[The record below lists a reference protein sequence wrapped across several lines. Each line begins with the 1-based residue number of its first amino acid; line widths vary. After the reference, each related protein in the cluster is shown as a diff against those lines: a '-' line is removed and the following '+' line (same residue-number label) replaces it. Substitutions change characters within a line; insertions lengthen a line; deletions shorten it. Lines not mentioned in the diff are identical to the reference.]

1 MADDLRFASEGGSP
15 AVLQE
20 MRRGHHA
27 PRSREGLS
35 MGLCEL
41 FEDGSATL
49 GVVGLGYV
57 GLPLAVEMAKSGFRV
72 VGLDV
77 STEKVD
83 LVNSGESYIPD
94 VPSDV
99 LAPLVASGLISATT
113 DFSRASEVDG
123 IVLCVPTP
131 LSRMKEPDTSF
142 MESAANEIAP
152 YLHKDVLVTLE
163 STTYPGT
170 TEEIIQPILEAGGLR
185 VGTDLFL
192 AFSPERVDPGNP
204 VFQTRNTPKVVG
216 GVTPQCTKHAV
227 AMYSRFIDT
236 VVPVSSTRAA
246 EMTKLLENIFR
257 CVNIAL
263 MNELLQVSERMG
275 INIWEVVDAAK
286 TKPFGFMPFYPGP
299 GLGGH
304 CIPIDPF
311 YLSWKARQYDFHTE
325 FIELA
330 GKVNENMPYYV
341 VTRLMESLNTQR
353 KSLAGSKILLLGVA
367 YKRDIDDMRESP
379 AIKVA
384 EKILEKSG
392 ELVYHDT
399 WVPPLH
405 IDGKAI
411 PHVELTE
418 EVLCGVDAVVIVT
431 DHSNVDYDAVV
442 RHAPLIL
449 DTRNA
454 LAKFDGNKVV
464 RL

>member
-1 MADDLRFASEGGSP
+1 MSRSWPTASEGGRSP
-15 AVLQE
+15 AVLRHGIE
-20 MRRGHHA
+20 DGPGHL
-27 PRSREGLS
+27 EGWR
-35 MGLCEL
+35 MGLYER
-41 FEDGSATL
+41 FTDGTAVL

-57 GLPLAVEMAKSGFRV
+57 GLPLAVEMAKAGHKVIGF
-72 VGLDV
+72 DV
-77 STEKVD
+77 SQEKVA
-83 LVNSGESYIPD
+83 LVNKGESYIPD
-94 VPSDV
+94 VPTEE
-99 LAPLVASGLISATT
+99 LAPLMSRGLIVATT
-113 DFSRASEVDG
+113 DFARAGECDG
-123 IVLCVPTP
+123 IAVCVPTP
-131 LSRMKEPDTSF
+131 LNKMKEPDTSY
-142 MESAANEIAP
+142 MESAARSIAP
-152 YLHKDVLVTLE
+152 YLHADMLVTLE

-170 TEEIIQPILEAGGLR
+170 TEEVVQPILEAHGLK
-185 VGTDLFL
+185 VGTDLYL

-204 VFQTRNTPKVVG
+204 VYQTRNTPKVVG
-216 GVTPQCTKHAV
+216 GVTPGCTKHAV
-227 AMYSRFIDT
+227 AMYSPFIDS

-263 MNELLQVSERMG
+263 MNELLQISERMG

-311 YLSWKARQYDFHTE
+311 YLSWKAREFDFHTE

-353 KSLAGSKILLLGVA
+353 KSLAGAKILLLGVA
-367 YKRDIDDMRESP
+367 YKADIDDMRESP
-379 AIKVA
+379 AIKIA
-384 EKILEKSG
+384 SLIEEKSG
-392 ELVYHDT
+392 ELVYHDP
-399 WVPPLH
+399 WVPVFQV
-405 IDGKAI
+405 DGHAV

-418 EVLCGVDAVVIVT
+418 KVLSGVDAVVVVT
-431 DHSNVDYDAVV
+431 DHSNVDYHAVV

-454 LAKFDGNKVV
+454 LKAYDDDKVV